1 MEIFMIVVKC
11 PIIFLWL
18 SGILF
23 LIPISGCG
31 GSVDPPPDQEV
42 QVDIEAP
49 DDLALPP
56 N

>member
-1 MEIFMIVVKC
+1 MIVVKC

-18 SGILF
+18 SGIFFLF
-23 LIPISGCG
+23 PISGCG
-31 GSVDPPPDQEV
+31 SSVDPPPDQEV
-42 QVDIEAP
+42 QVDVEAS